1 MAITMSP
8 AIISLII
15 QLIGGAAGG
24 NVVGALLK
32 KLPIDKILATVLGA
46 IGGAGGAGGA
56 QLAQLIPAIQEL
68 LANAGYGADAG
79 VGAGAG
85 ALLTLIVGLIKKAMA
100 GPGAA

>member
-1 MAITMSP
+1 MSP

-15 QLIGGAAGG
+15 QLISGAAGG

-32 KLPIDKILATVLGA
+32 KLPVDKILATVLGA
-46 IGGAGGAGGA
+46 IGGAGGA

-100 GPGAA
+100 GPSAAA